1 MKHRVCC
8 IGRPGGWAKEAGDEF
23 AKRIGRFGT
32 LDCVFVKEGAH
43 AEREMLEQR
52 EGWWSICLDAKG
64 EALSTEGWRKEWERL
79 ERAGRTKLVWL
90 IGGAEGHSEKVQSS
104 CDEIRSMGPQTLSH
118 DLAWVVL
125 LEQIYRLESWRAGH
139 PYHRA

>member
-23 AKRIGRFGT
+23 AKRISRFGT

-43 AEREMLEQR
+43 AEREMLE
-52 EGWWSICLDAKG
+52 K
-64 EALSTEGWRKEWERL
+64 L

-104 CDEIRSMGPQTLSH
+104 CDAIRSMGPQTLSH

>member
-1 MKHRVCC
+1 MNLPSESADLEHW
-8 IGRPGGWAKEAGDEF
+8 IAF
-23 AKRIGRFGT
+23 LSKR
-32 LDCVFVKEGAH
+32 EP
-43 AEREMLEQR
+43 M
-52 EGWWSICLDAKG
+52 
-64 EALSTEGWRKEWERL
+64 RKWERL

-104 CDEIRSMGPQTLSH
+104 CDAIRSMGPQTLSH